1 MGSAS
6 RHFYFRVW
14 GWLILFF
21 CVAHTSK
28 AQCNVNDPYD
38 KIISGYH
45 ASVAIKST
53 GEYSIWGANMA
64 PTGLTGQ
71 VTPLEISTSNYSSLT
86 GTIYK
91 AGIGGS
97 YTGTSIDQAVVLTST
112 GLFAWGA
119 VGSLFSPSLTTSPG
133 VAQITPPAGS
143 SPIGL
148 PIGLEPSD
156 VKMLFAMYRTLILLS
171 KSGDVYVLGYISGA
185 LDGIGAVQGTAGT
198 NVWQRVKIDATTYL
212 TGVKAVRG
220 QVGNTNINALI
231 AETND
236 GKLYTWGKSTFLGDG
251 SGVAYRSYATEM
263 TLPDDVKTKGIRMIG
278 VTGGVVSGSTY
289 NTYYVLSNS
298 GNLYAM
304 GDNKNYQCGAFT
316 RDLVHLNWVQAKKSA
331 AANDFLTDVIF
342 VTVQE
347 HSNSV
352 PAAAA
357 ITKVGDFYSWGY
369 NARNMLGRPIEN
381 ASYDPGLA
389 GGFIQGS
396 DKALFAEMGGHTL
409 LYVKEGSSKFC
420 YVGHRINGSMGD
432 GTSFD
437 AKEPIFNCDQ
447 TPTIDLCGSVP
458 NVSDTTTSTINASP
472 KIIRANGKDYSTI
485 FVQLKD
491 AKGNNLTGNGG
502 LVTIS
507 STLGSVSAV
516 VNNNNGTYTAI
527 LTGGITPGTAII
539 SFTINGANAVQ
550 KDSVVIL
557 PYLWPGEIESDQALC
572 YPAKPTFL
580 TSKIDA
586 YGVPRPI
593 TYIWQQS
600 TDNISFTQIPGATA
614 KTYLPPLSKTIY
626 YYRRGAR
633 SSLDSLEFT
642 NSVAIRT
649 EEIAGGKL
657 TGTGTFCG
665 DKNSQLMKLSG
676 HIGSIAKWQS
686 ADTPDFLVGVADIAN
701 KDSSYTATNLP
712 NTKYFRAV
720 ITQPVCG
727 TAYSSGTVII
737 INPIP
742 VLTFVPNP
750 TEVVR
755 WSSIVITASGA
766 DRYAWSP
773 RYGLS
778 VVDKPVVIANP
789 LKTTTYSIK
798 GTNNTG
804 CNSTTSLTVTVL
816 SAGTLDTDGDGIY
829 DEDEENPLKYKPDC
843 DGDGIENRLDADP
856 CPFFE
861 PQGIS
866 PNGDGKNDVLVF
878 EGLLAKP
885 IPNHISIFDRIG
897 SLVYETENYQNNWGG
912 ETSKGTE
919 LFEKTGEVP
928 DGTYYYI
935 LDFYDKRPT
944 VKNFVYVLRNVK
956 K

>member
-1 MGSAS
+1 MGSFS
-6 RHFYFRVW
+6 TNFYFRVL
-14 GWLILFF
+14 GWMILFF
-21 CVAHTSK
+21 CATFPVHS
-28 AQCNVNDPYD
+28 QCNVNDPYD

-64 PTGLTGQ
+64 PSGLSGQ
-71 VTPLEISTSNYSSLT
+71 LTPLEINSSNYSGIS

-91 AGIGGS
+91 AGIGGTN
-97 YTGTSIDQAVVLTST
+97 TGASIDQAVVLTST

-119 VGSLFSPSLTTSPG
+119 VGSLFSPSLTTSSG

-148 PIGLEPSD
+148 PLGLEPSD

-171 KSGDVYVLGYISGA
+171 KSGDVYVLGYLSGS
-185 LDGIGAVQGTAGT
+185 LDGNGAMQGTTGM
-198 NVWQRVKIDATTYL
+198 NSWQRVKIDPNTYL

-220 QVGNTNINALI
+220 HVASASYNALV

-236 GKLYTWGKSTFLGDG
+236 GKMYTWGSGTFLGNG
-251 SGVAYRSYATEM
+251 TGAMYRSYATEM
-263 TLPDDVKTKGIRMIG
+263 TLPADVKAKGIKMIG
-278 VTGGVVSGSTY
+278 VTGGITGGSSY

-304 GDNKNYQCGAFT
+304 GDNKNYQCGDFS
-316 RDLVHLNWVQAKKSA
+316 RDLIHLDWVQAKKSSA
-331 AANDFLTDVIF
+331 PNDFLTNVIF

-352 PAAAA
+352 PAASA
-357 ITKVGDFYSWGY
+357 ITKAGDLYSWGY
-369 NARNMLGRPIEN
+369 NARNMLGRPVEN

-389 GGFIQGS
+389 GGYNQGI

-472 KIIRANGKDYSTI
+472 KVIKANGKDYSTL

-491 AKGNNLTGNGG
+491 YKGNNLTGNGG

-507 STLGSVSAV
+507 STLGTVSAV

-527 LTGGITPGTAII
+527 LNGGITAGTAII
-539 SFTINGANAVQ
+539 SFTINGSNAVQ
-550 KDSVVIL
+550 TDTVTIL

-572 YPAKPTFL
+572 YPAKPAPI
-580 TSKIDA
+580 TSKKDA
-586 YGVPRPI
+586 WGVPRPI
-593 TYIWQQS
+593 TYIWQVS
-600 TDNISFTQIPGATA
+600 TDNINFTQIPNATA
-614 KTYLPPLSKTIY
+614 KTYTPPLSKTTY
-626 YYRRGAR
+626 FYRRGAR
-633 SSLDSLEFT
+633 SSVDSLEFT
-642 NSVAIRT
+642 NSVVIRT

-676 HIGSIAKWQS
+676 HIGTIAKWQS
-686 ADTPDFLVGVADIAN
+686 ADTPDFLVGLADIAN

-727 TAYSSGTVII
+727 TAYSSGTVVV

-742 VLTFVPNP
+742 VITFIPNP
-750 TEVVR
+750 AEVVR

-778 VVDKPVVIANP
+778 AVDKAVVIANP

-804 CNSTTSLTVTVL
+804 CNSTTSLTITVL

-829 DEDEENPLKYKPDC
+829 DEDEENPMKYKPDC
-843 DGDGIENRLDADP
+843 DGDGIENRLDPDP

-878 EGLLAKP
+878 EGLLTKP

-897 SLVYETENYQNNWGG
+897 SLVYETDNYQNNWGG

-944 VKNFVYVLRNVK
+944 VKNYVYVLRNVK

>member
-1 MGSAS
+1 M
-6 RHFYFRVW
+6 
-14 GWLILFF
+14 ILFF
-21 CVAHTSK
+21 CVAHTST

-53 GEYSIWGANMA
+53 GEYSIWGANMT
-64 PTGLTGQ
+64 PTGLNGQ

-97 YTGTSIDQAVVLTST
+97 YTGTSLDQAVVLTST

-119 VGSLFSPSLTTSPG
+119 VGSLFSPTLTTSPG

-185 LDGIGAVQGTAGT
+185 LDGVGAVQGTAGS

-389 GGFIQGS
+389 GGFIQGT

-472 KIIRANGKDYSTI
+472 KIIRANGTDYSTI

-507 STLGSVSAV
+507 STLGTVSAV

-550 KDSVVIL
+550 KDSVTIL

-572 YPAKPTFL
+572 YPAKPTLL

-633 SSLDSLEFT
+633 SSVDSLEFT

-676 HIGSIAKWQS
+676 HIGTIAKWQS

-727 TAYSSGTVII
+727 TAYSSGTVIV

-750 TEVVR
+750 AEVVR
-755 WSSIVITASGA
+755 WSSLVITASGA

-778 VVDKPVVIANP
+778 AVDKAVVTANP
-789 LKTTTYSIK
+789 LKTTNYSIK

-816 SAGTLDTDGDGIY
+816 SAETLDTDGDGIY

-843 DGDGIENRLDADP
+843 DGDGIENRLDPDP

>member
-1 MGSAS
+1 MGSS
-6 RHFYFRVW
+6 STNFYFRVW
-14 GWLILFF
+14 GWMILFF
-21 CVAHTSK
+21 CVALDAT

-38 KIISGYH
+38 KLISGYH

-64 PTGLTGQ
+64 PTGLVGQ
-71 VTPLEISTSNYSSLT
+71 LTPLEINGTNYSGIT

-91 AGIGGS
+91 AGIGGTN
-97 YTGTSIDQAVVLTST
+97 TGASIDQAAVLTST

-119 VGSLFSPSLTTSPG
+119 VGSLFHSSLTTSPG
-133 VAQITPPAGS
+133 VAQITPPVGS

-148 PIGLEPSD
+148 PLGLEPQD
-156 VKMLFAMYRTLILLS
+156 VKMLFAVYRTLVLLS
-171 KSGDVYVLGYISGA
+171 KSGDVYVLGYLTGA
-185 LDGIGAVQGTAGT
+185 LDGNGAAQGTTGMNT
-198 NVWQRVKIDATTYL
+198 WQRVKLNATTYL
-212 TGVKAVRG
+212 SGVKNVRG
-220 QVGNTNINALI
+220 QSASANYNAFV

-236 GKLYTWGKSTFLGDG
+236 GKMYTWGASTFLGDG
-251 SGVAYRSYATEM
+251 TGAAYRSYATEM
-263 TLPDDVKTKGIRMIG
+263 TLPDDVKTKGIKMIG
-278 VTGGVVSGSTY
+278 VTGGITGGSSY

-304 GDNKNYQCGAFT
+304 GDNKNYQCGDFS
-316 RDLVHLNWVQAKKSA
+316 RDLLHFNWVQAKKSSA
-331 AANDFLTDVIF
+331 PNDFLTNVIF

-352 PAAAA
+352 PAASA
-357 ITKVGDFYSWGY
+357 ITKAGDLYSWGY

-389 GGFIQGS
+389 GGFNQGV

-472 KIIRANGKDYSTI
+472 KIIKANNKDYSTL

-491 AKGNNLTGNGG
+491 FKGNNLTGNGG

-507 STLGSVSAV
+507 STLGTVSAV

-527 LTGGITPGTAII
+527 LTGGLTAGTAIV
-539 SFTINGANAVQ
+539 SFTINGSNAVQ
-550 KDSVVIL
+550 TDTVTIL
-557 PYLWPGEIESDQALC
+557 PYLWPGEIASDQSLC
-572 YPAKPTFL
+572 YPAKPSPL

-593 TYIWQQS
+593 SYVWQQS
-600 TDNISFTQIPGATA
+600 LDNISFTQIPGATA
-614 KTYLPPLSKTIY
+614 KTYTPPLSKSTI

-633 SSLDSLEFT
+633 STLDSLEFT
-642 NSVAIRT
+642 NSVVIRT

-665 DKNSQLMKLSG
+665 DKNSQPIKLSG
-676 HIGSIAKWQS
+676 HIGTIAKWQS

-727 TAYSSGTVII
+727 TVYSSGTVVV

-742 VLTFVPNP
+742 SITFVPNP
-750 TEVVR
+750 AQVVR
-755 WSSIVITASGA
+755 WSSLTITASGA

-778 VVDKPVVIANP
+778 AVDKAVVIANP

-843 DGDGIENRLDADP
+843 DGDGIENRLDPDP

-866 PNGDGKNDVLVF
+866 PNGDGKNDALIF
-878 EGLLAKP
+878 EGLLTKP
-885 IPNHISIFDRIG
+885 IPNYLSIFDRIG
-897 SLVYETENYQNNWGG
+897 NLVYETDNYQNNWAG
-912 ETSKGTE
+912 ETSKGTS
-919 LFEKTGEVP
+919 LFEKTGSVP

-944 VKNFVYVLRNVK
+944 VKNFVYVLRNEK

>member
-1 MGSAS
+1 M
-6 RHFYFRVW
+6 
-14 GWLILFF
+14 ILFF
-21 CVAHTSK
+21 CAAFDVT

-38 KIISGYH
+38 KLISGYH

-64 PTGLTGQ
+64 PSGLTGQ
-71 VTPLEISTSNYSSLT
+71 LTPLEINSTNYAGIS

-91 AGIGGS
+91 AGIGGTN
-97 YTGTSIDQAVVLTST
+97 TGASIDQAAVLTST

-119 VGSLFSPSLTTSPG
+119 VGSLFNPSLTTSQG
-133 VAQITPPAGS
+133 VAQITPPTGS

-148 PIGLEPSD
+148 PMGLEPQD
-156 VKMLFAMYRTLILLS
+156 VKMLFAVYRTLVLLS
-171 KSGDVYVLGYISGA
+171 KSGDVYVLGYLSGA
-185 LDGIGAVQGTAGT
+185 IDGNGAAQGTTGMNT
-198 NVWQRVKIDATTYL
+198 WQRVKLNATTYL
-212 TGVKAVRG
+212 ADVKNVRG
-220 QVGNTNINALI
+220 QSASANYNAFV

-236 GKLYTWGKSTFLGDG
+236 GKMYTWGASTFLGDG
-251 SGVAYRSYATEM
+251 TGAAYRSYATEM
-263 TLPDDVKTKGIRMIG
+263 TLPADVKTKGIKMIG
-278 VTGGVVSGSTY
+278 VTGGITGGSSY

-316 RDLVHLNWVQAKKSA
+316 RDLVHLTWVQAQKSA
-331 AANDFLTDVIF
+331 AANDFLTNVIF

-352 PAAAA
+352 PAASA
-357 ITKVGDFYSWGY
+357 ITKAGDLYSWGY
-369 NARNMLGRPIEN
+369 NARNMLGRPVEN

-389 GGFIQGS
+389 GGFNQGT

-472 KIIRANGKDYSTI
+472 KIIKANNKDYSTI

-491 AKGNNLTGNGG
+491 FKGNNLTGNGG

-507 STLGSVSAV
+507 STLGTVSAV

-527 LTGGITPGTAII
+527 LTGGITAGTAII

-550 KDSVVIL
+550 TDTVTIL
-557 PYLWPGEIESDQALC
+557 PYLWPGSIESDQSLC
-572 YPAKPTFL
+572 YPAKPSPL

-593 TYIWQQS
+593 TYIWQVS

-614 KTYLPPLSKTIY
+614 KTYTPPLSKTVY

-642 NSVAIRT
+642 NSVVIRT
-649 EEIAGGKL
+649 EELAGGKL

-676 HIGSIAKWQS
+676 HIGTISKWQS

-727 TAYSSGTVII
+727 TAYSSGTVVV

-742 VLTFVPNP
+742 VITFVPNP
-750 TEVVR
+750 AQVVR
-755 WSSIVITASGA
+755 WSSLTITASGA

-778 VVDKPVVIANP
+778 AVDKAVVIANP

-843 DGDGIENRLDADP
+843 DGDGIENRLDPDP

-866 PNGDGKNDVLVF
+866 PNGDGKNDALIF
-878 EGLLAKP
+878 EGLLTKP
-885 IPNHISIFDRIG
+885 IPNHISIFDRVG
-897 SLVYETENYQNNWGG
+897 SLVYETDNYQNNWAG
-912 ETSKGTE
+912 ETSKGTS
-919 LFEKTGEVP
+919 LFEKTGFVP

>member
-1 MGSAS
+1 MGSS
-6 RHFYFRVW
+6 STIYYFRVW
-14 GWLILFF
+14 GWMILFF
-21 CVAHTSK
+21 CAAFDVT

-38 KIISGYH
+38 KLISGYH

-64 PTGLTGQ
+64 PSGLTGQ
-71 VTPLEISTSNYSSLT
+71 LTPLEINGTNYSGIS

-91 AGIGGS
+91 AGIGGTNS
-97 YTGTSIDQAVVLTST
+97 GASIDQAVVLTST

-119 VGSLFSPSLTTSPG
+119 IGSLFNPSLTNSAG
-133 VAQITPPAGS
+133 VAQITPPSGS

-148 PIGLEPSD
+148 PMGLEPQD
-156 VKMLFAMYRTLILLS
+156 VKMLFAVYRTLVLLS
-171 KSGDVYVLGYISGA
+171 KSGDVYVLGYLTGA
-185 LDGIGAVQGTAGT
+185 LDGNGAAQGTTGM
-198 NVWQRVKIDATTYL
+198 NSWQRVKLNATTYL
-212 TGVKAVRG
+212 TGVKNVRG
-220 QVGNTNINALI
+220 QSASANYNAFV
-231 AETND
+231 AETTD
-236 GKLYTWGKSTFLGDG
+236 GKMYTWGASTFLGDG
-251 SGVAYRSYATEM
+251 TGAAYRSFATEM
-263 TLPDDVKTKGIRMIG
+263 TLPADVKTKGIKMIG
-278 VTGGVVSGSTY
+278 VTGGITGGSLY

-304 GDNKNYQCGAFT
+304 GDNKNYQCGDFS
-316 RDLVHLNWVQAKKSA
+316 RDLLHLDWVQAKKSSA
-331 AANDFLTDVIF
+331 PNDFLTNVIF

-352 PAAAA
+352 PAASA
-357 ITKVGDFYSWGY
+357 ITKAGDLYSWGY

-389 GGFIQGS
+389 GGFNQGT

-458 NVSDTTTSTINASP
+458 NVSDSTTSTINASP
-472 KIIRANGKDYSTI
+472 KIIKANNKDYSTI

-491 AKGNNLTGNGG
+491 FKGNNLTGNGG

-507 STLGSVSAV
+507 STLGTVSAV

-527 LTGGITPGTAII
+527 LSGGITAGTAIV
-539 SFTINGANAVQ
+539 SFTINGSNAVQ
-550 KDSVVIL
+550 TDTVTIL
-557 PYLWPGEIESDQALC
+557 PYLWPGEIASDQSLC
-572 YPAKPTFL
+572 YPAKPSPL
-580 TSKIDA
+580 TSKTDA

-593 TYIWQQS
+593 TYVWQQS
-600 TDNISFTQIPGATA
+600 LDNISFTQIPGATA
-614 KTYLPPLSKTIY
+614 KTYTPPLSKSTI

-633 SSLDSLEFT
+633 SALDSLEFT
-642 NSVAIRT
+642 NSVVIRT

-665 DKNSQLMKLSG
+665 DKNSQPIKLSG
-676 HIGSIAKWQS
+676 HIGTISKWQS
-686 ADTPDFLVGVADIAN
+686 ADTPDFLVGVADIAHT
-701 KDSSYTATNLP
+701 DSSYTATNLP

-727 TAYSSGTVII
+727 TVYSSGTVVV

-742 VLTFVPNP
+742 SITFIPNP
-750 TEVVR
+750 AQVVR
-755 WSSIVITASGA
+755 WSSLTITASGA

-778 VVDKPVVIANP
+778 AVDKAVVIANP
-789 LKTTTYSIK
+789 IKTTTYSIK

-843 DGDGIENRLDADP
+843 DGDGIENRLDPDP

-866 PNGDGKNDVLVF
+866 PNGDGKNDFLIF
-878 EGLLAKP
+878 EGLLTKP
-885 IPNHISIFDRIG
+885 IPNHISIFDRVG
-897 SLVYETENYQNNWGG
+897 SLVYETDNYQNNWAG
-912 ETSKGTE
+912 ETSKGTS
-919 LFEKTGEVP
+919 LFEKTGSVP

>member
-6 RHFYFRVW
+6 RYFYFRVW

-21 CVAHTSK
+21 CVALDAT

-53 GEYSIWGANMA
+53 GEYSIWGANMT
-64 PTGLTGQ
+64 PTGLNGQ
-71 VTPLEISTSNYSSLT
+71 VTPLEINSGNYSGIS

-91 AGIGGS
+91 AGIGGTNS
-97 YTGTSIDQAVVLTST
+97 GASIDQAVVLTST

-119 VGSLFSPSLTTSPG
+119 VGSLFNPSLTTSAG
-133 VAQITPPAGS
+133 VAQINPPAGS

-156 VKMLFAMYRTLILLS
+156 VKMLFAVYRTLVLLS

-185 LDGIGAVQGTAGT
+185 LDGNGATQGTTGMNT
-198 NVWQRVKIDATTYL
+198 WQRVKLNPTTYL
-212 TGVKAVRG
+212 SGVKAVRG
-220 QVGNTNINALI
+220 QSASANYNAFV

-236 GKLYTWGKSTFLGDG
+236 GKLYTWGNSTFLGDG
-251 SGVAYRSYATEM
+251 TVAAYRSYATEM
-263 TLPDDVKTKGIRMIG
+263 TLPDDVKTKGIKMIG
-278 VTGGVVSGSTY
+278 VTGGITGGSSY

-331 AANDFLTDVIF
+331 AANDYLTNVIF

-352 PAAAA
+352 PAASA
-357 ITKVGDFYSWGY
+357 ITKAGDLYSWGY
-369 NARNMLGRPIEN
+369 NARNMLGRPVEN
-381 ASYDPGLA
+381 GSYDPGLA
-389 GGFIQGS
+389 GGYNQGV

-458 NVSDTTTSTINASP
+458 IVADSSTSTINASP
-472 KIIRANGKDYSTI
+472 KIIKANGKDYSTLY
-485 FVQLKD
+485 VQLKD
-491 AKGNNLTGNGG
+491 FKGNNLTANGG
-502 LVTIS
+502 IVTIS
-507 STLGSVSAV
+507 STLGTVSAV
-516 VNNNNGTYTAI
+516 VNNNNGSYTAI
-527 LTGGITPGTAII
+527 LTGGITAGTAII
-539 SFTINGANAVQ
+539 SFTINGVNAIQ
-550 KDSVVIL
+550 TDTVVVL

-572 YPAKPTFL
+572 YPAKPTLL

-600 TDNISFTQIPGATA
+600 TDNISFTQIPGVTA

-676 HIGSIAKWQS
+676 HIGTIAKWQS

-750 TEVVR
+750 AEVVR

-766 DRYAWSP
+766 DRVAWSP

-778 VVDKPVVIANP
+778 AVDKAVVKANP

-829 DEDEENPLKYKPDC
+829 DEDEENPDKYKPDC

-878 EGLLAKP
+878 AGLLTKP

-897 SLVYETENYQNNWGG
+897 SLVYETDNYQNNWGG
-912 ETSKGTE
+912 ETSKGTS

>member
-1 MGSAS
+1 MGSS
-6 RHFYFRVW
+6 STHFYFRVW
-14 GWLILFF
+14 GWMILFF
-21 CVAHTSK
+21 CGMFTAA

-38 KIISGYH
+38 KLISGYH
-45 ASVAIKST
+45 ASVAIKSS

-64 PTGLTGQ
+64 PSGLTGQ
-71 VTPLEISTSNYSSLT
+71 LTPLEINSTNYGGIS

-97 YTGTSIDQAVVLTST
+97 YTGNSIDQAVVLTST

-119 VGSLFSPSLTTSPG
+119 VGSLFSPTLTTSPG
-133 VAQITPPAGS
+133 VAQITPPVGS

-185 LDGIGAVQGTAGT
+185 LDGNGAIQGTAGS
-198 NVWQRVKIDATTYL
+198 NVWQRVKIDANTYL
-212 TGVKAVRG
+212 TGVKSVRG
-220 QVGNTNINALI
+220 HVGNTNLNALV

-236 GKLYTWGKSTFLGDG
+236 GKLYTWGRTTFLGDG

-263 TLPDDVKTKGIRMIG
+263 TLPDDVKNKGIRMIG
-278 VTGGVVSGSTY
+278 VTGGVMGGSSY

-316 RDLVHLNWVQAKKSA
+316 RDLVHLTWVQAQKSA
-331 AANDFLTDVIF
+331 APNDFLTNVIF

-352 PAAAA
+352 PAASA
-357 ITKVGDFYSWGY
+357 ITKVGDLYSWGY

-389 GGFIQGS
+389 GGFNQGV

-458 NVSDTTTSTINASP
+458 NVADTTNSTINASP
-472 KIIRANGKDYSTI
+472 KIIKANNKDYSTI

-491 AKGNNLTGNGG
+491 FKGNNLTGNGG

-507 STLGSVSAV
+507 STLGTVSAV

-527 LTGGITPGTAII
+527 LTGGLTAGTAII
-539 SFTINGANAVQ
+539 SFTINGSNAVQ
-550 KDSVVIL
+550 KDTVTIL
-557 PYLWPGEIESDQALC
+557 PYLWPGEIASDQALC
-572 YPAKPTFL
+572 YPAKPVPL

-593 TYIWQQS
+593 SYIWQVS
-600 TDNISFTQIPGATA
+600 TDNINFTQIPGATA
-614 KTYLPPLSKTIY
+614 KTYTPPLSKIVY

-633 SSLDSLEFT
+633 STVDSLEFT
-642 NSVAIRT
+642 NAVVIRT

-676 HIGSIAKWQS
+676 HIGTIAKWQS

-701 KDSSYTATNLP
+701 TDSSYTATNLP

-727 TAYSSGTVII
+727 TAYSSGTVVV

-742 VLTFVPNP
+742 VITFVPNP
-750 TEVVR
+750 AEVVR
-755 WSSIVITASGA
+755 WSSITITASGA

-778 VVDKPVVIANP
+778 AVDKAVVIANP
-789 LKTTTYSIK
+789 IKTTTYSIK

-843 DGDGIENRLDADP
+843 DGDGIENRLDPDP

-866 PNGDGKNDVLVF
+866 PNGDGKNDALIF
-878 EGLLAKP
+878 EGLLTKP

-897 SLVYETENYQNNWGG
+897 NLVYETDNYQNNWAG
-912 ETSKGTE
+912 ETSKGTS
-919 LFEKTGEVP
+919 LFEKTGQVP

-944 VKNFVYVLRNVK
+944 VKNFVYVLRNEK
-956 K
+956 R

>member
-1 MGSAS
+1 MGSS
-6 RHFYFRVW
+6 STIYYFRVW
-14 GWLILFF
+14 GWMILFF
-21 CVAHTSK
+21 CAAFDVT

-38 KIISGYH
+38 KLISGYH

-64 PTGLTGQ
+64 PSGLTGQ
-71 VTPLEISTSNYSSLT
+71 LTPLEINSTNYAGIS

-91 AGIGGS
+91 AGIGGTN
-97 YTGTSIDQAVVLTST
+97 TGASIDQAAVLTST

-119 VGSLFSPSLTTSPG
+119 VGSLFNPSLTTSQG
-133 VAQITPPAGS
+133 VAQITPPTGS

-148 PIGLEPSD
+148 PMGLEPQD
-156 VKMLFAMYRTLILLS
+156 VKMLFAVYRTLVLLS
-171 KSGDVYVLGYISGA
+171 KSGDVYVLGYLSGA
-185 LDGIGAVQGTAGT
+185 IDGNGAAQGTTGM
-198 NVWQRVKIDATTYL
+198 NSWQRVKLNATTYL
-212 TGVKAVRG
+212 TDVKNVRG
-220 QVGNTNINALI
+220 QSASANYNAFV

-236 GKLYTWGKSTFLGDG
+236 GKMYTWGASTFLGDG
-251 SGVAYRSYATEM
+251 TGAAYRSYATEM
-263 TLPDDVKTKGIRMIG
+263 TLPADVKTKGIKMIG
-278 VTGGVVSGSTY
+278 VTGGITGGSSY

-316 RDLVHLNWVQAKKSA
+316 RDLVHLTWVQAQKSA
-331 AANDFLTDVIF
+331 SANDFLTNVIF

-352 PAAAA
+352 PAASA
-357 ITKVGDFYSWGY
+357 ITKAGDLYSWGY
-369 NARNMLGRPIEN
+369 NARNMLGRPVEN

-389 GGFIQGS
+389 GGFNQGT

-472 KIIRANGKDYSTI
+472 KIIKANNKDYSTI

-491 AKGNNLTGNGG
+491 FKGNNLTGNGG

-507 STLGSVSAV
+507 STLGTVSAV

-527 LTGGITPGTAII
+527 LTGGITAGTAII
-539 SFTINGANAVQ
+539 SFTINGSNAVQ
-550 KDSVVIL
+550 KDTVTIL
-557 PYLWPGEIESDQALC
+557 PYLWPGEIASDQSLC
-572 YPAKPTFL
+572 YPAKPSPL

-593 TYIWQQS
+593 TYIWQVS

-614 KTYLPPLSKTIY
+614 KTYTPPLSKTVY

-642 NSVAIRT
+642 NSVVIRT

-676 HIGSIAKWQS
+676 HIGTISKWQS

-727 TAYSSGTVII
+727 TAYSSGTVVV

-742 VLTFVPNP
+742 VITFVPNP
-750 TEVVR
+750 AQVVR
-755 WSSIVITASGA
+755 WSSLTITASGA

-778 VVDKPVVIANP
+778 AVDKAVVIANP

-843 DGDGIENRLDADP
+843 DGDGIENRLDPDP

-866 PNGDGKNDVLVF
+866 PNGDGKNDALIF
-878 EGLLAKP
+878 EGLLTKP

-897 SLVYETENYQNNWGG
+897 NLVYETDNYQNNWAG
-912 ETSKGTE
+912 ETSKGTS
-919 LFEKTGEVP
+919 LFEKTGFVP

>member
-1 MGSAS
+1 MGSS
-6 RHFYFRVW
+6 STNYYFRVW
-14 GWLILFF
+14 GWMILFF
-21 CVAHTSK
+21 CSVFSGT

-64 PTGLTGQ
+64 PSGLVGQ
-71 VTPLEISTSNYSSLT
+71 LNPLEINGTNYSGIS

-91 AGIGGS
+91 AGIGGTN
-97 YTGTSIDQAVVLTST
+97 TGASIDQAVVLTST

-119 VGSLFSPSLTTSPG
+119 VGSLFNPSLTTSAG
-133 VAQITPPAGS
+133 VAQITPPSGS

-148 PIGLEPSD
+148 PIELEPQD
-156 VKMLFAMYRTLILLS
+156 VKMLFAVYRTLVLLS
-171 KSGDVYVLGYISGA
+171 KAGDVYVLGYLSGA
-185 LDGIGAVQGTAGT
+185 LDGNGAVQGTTGM
-198 NVWQRVKIDATTYL
+198 NSWQRVKLNATTYL
-212 TGVKAVRG
+212 TGVKNVRG
-220 QVGNTNINALI
+220 QSARANYNAFV

-236 GKLYTWGKSTFLGDG
+236 GKMYTWGASTFLGDG
-251 SGVAYRSYATEM
+251 TGSAYRSYATEM
-263 TLPDDVKTKGIRMIG
+263 TLPDEVKTKGIKMIG
-278 VTGGVVSGSTY
+278 VTGGITGGSSY

-316 RDLVHLNWVQAKKSA
+316 RDLVHLNWVQAQKSSA
-331 AANDFLTDVIF
+331 PNDFLTNVIF

-352 PAAAA
+352 PAASA
-357 ITKVGDFYSWGY
+357 ITKAGDLYSWGF

-381 ASYDPGLA
+381 GSYDPGLA
-389 GGFIQGS
+389 GGFNQGT

-447 TPTIDLCGSVP
+447 TPTIDLCGAVP
-458 NVSDTTTSTINASP
+458 NVSDSTTSTINASP
-472 KIIRANGKDYSTI
+472 KIIKANNKDYSTI

-491 AKGNNLTGNGG
+491 FKGNNLKGNGG

-507 STLGSVSAV
+507 STLGTVSAV
-516 VNNNNGTYTAI
+516 VNNNDGTYTAI
-527 LTGGITPGTAII
+527 LTGGITAGTAII
-539 SFTINGANAVQ
+539 SFTINGSNAVQ
-550 KDSVVIL
+550 KDSVTIL
-557 PYLWPGEIESDQALC
+557 PYLWPGEIASDQSLC
-572 YPAKPTFL
+572 YPAKPSPL
-580 TSKIDA
+580 TSKTDA

-593 TYIWQQS
+593 SYVWQAS

-614 KTYLPPLSKTIY
+614 KTYTPPLSKTVY

-642 NSVAIRT
+642 NAVVIRT

-665 DKNSQLMKLSG
+665 DKNSQPMKLSG
-676 HIGSIAKWQS
+676 HIGTIAKWQS

-701 KDSSYTATNLP
+701 TDSSYTATNLP

-727 TAYSSGTVII
+727 TAYSSGTVVV

-742 VLTFVPNP
+742 VITFVPNP
-750 TEVVR
+750 AEVVR
-755 WSSIVITASGA
+755 WSSLTITASGA
-766 DRYAWSP
+766 DRFAWSP

-778 VVDKPVVIANP
+778 AVDKAVVIANP
-789 LKTTTYSIK
+789 IKTTTYSIK

-843 DGDGIENRLDADP
+843 DGDGIENRLDPDP

-866 PNGDGKNDVLVF
+866 PNEDGKNDVLVF
-878 EGLLAKP
+878 EGLLTKP
-885 IPNHISIFDRIG
+885 IPNHISIFDRVG
-897 SLVYETENYQNNWGG
+897 SLVYETDNYQNNWAG
-912 ETSKGTE
+912 ETSKGTS
-919 LFEKTGEVP
+919 LFEKTGSVP

-944 VKNFVYVLRNVK
+944 VKNFVYVLRNIK

>member
-1 MGSAS
+1 
-6 RHFYFRVW
+6 
-14 GWLILFF
+14 
-21 CVAHTSK
+21 
-28 AQCNVNDPYD
+28 
-38 KIISGYH
+38 
-45 ASVAIKST
+45 
-53 GEYSIWGANMA
+53 MA

-71 VTPLEISTSNYSSLT
+71 VTPLEINTTNYSSLS

-119 VGSLFSPSLTTSPG
+119 VGSLFNPSLTTSPG
-133 VAQITPPAGS
+133 VAQITPPVGS

-156 VKMLFAMYRTLILLS
+156 VKMLFAMYRTLVLLS

-198 NVWQRVKIDATTYL
+198 NVWQRVKINATTYL

-236 GKLYTWGKSTFLGDG
+236 GKVYTWGRSTFLGDG
-251 SGVAYRSYATEM
+251 SGVTYRSYATEM

-278 VTGGVVSGSTY
+278 LTGGVVGGSSF

-491 AKGNNLTGNGG
+491 ARGNNLTGNGG

-527 LTGGITPGTAII
+527 LTGGITAGTAII

-550 KDSVVIL
+550 KDSVIIL

-572 YPAKPTFL
+572 YPAKPSLL

-600 TDNISFTQIPGATA
+600 TDNISFTQIPGVTA

-727 TAYSSGTVII
+727 TAYSLGTVII

-750 TEVVR
+750 AEVVR

-766 DRYAWSP
+766 DRVAWSP

-778 VVDKPVVIANP
+778 VVDKPVVTANP

>member
-1 MGSAS
+1 MGSS
-6 RHFYFRVW
+6 STIYYFRVW
-14 GWLILFF
+14 GWMILFF
-21 CVAHTSK
+21 CAAFDVT

-38 KIISGYH
+38 KLISGYH

-64 PTGLTGQ
+64 PSGLTGQ
-71 VTPLEISTSNYSSLT
+71 LTPLEINSTNYAGIS

-91 AGIGGS
+91 AGIGGTN
-97 YTGTSIDQAVVLTST
+97 TGASIDQAAVLTST

-119 VGSLFSPSLTTSPG
+119 VGSLFNPSLTTSQG
-133 VAQITPPAGS
+133 VAQITPPTGS

-148 PIGLEPSD
+148 PMGLEPQD
-156 VKMLFAMYRTLILLS
+156 VKMLFAVYRTLVLLS
-171 KSGDVYVLGYISGA
+171 KSGDVYVLGYLSGA
-185 LDGIGAVQGTAGT
+185 IDGNGAAQGTTGMNT
-198 NVWQRVKIDATTYL
+198 WQRVKLNATTYL
-212 TGVKAVRG
+212 ADVKNVRG
-220 QVGNTNINALI
+220 QSASANYNAFV

-236 GKLYTWGKSTFLGDG
+236 GKMYTWGASTFLGDG
-251 SGVAYRSYATEM
+251 TGAAYRSYATEM
-263 TLPDDVKTKGIRMIG
+263 TLPADVKTKGIKMIG
-278 VTGGVVSGSTY
+278 VTGGITGGSSY

-316 RDLVHLNWVQAKKSA
+316 RDLVHLTWVQAQKSA
-331 AANDFLTDVIF
+331 AANDFLTNVIF

-352 PAAAA
+352 PAASA
-357 ITKVGDFYSWGY
+357 ITKAGDLYSWGY
-369 NARNMLGRPIEN
+369 NARNMLGRPVEN

-389 GGFIQGS
+389 GGFNQGT

-472 KIIRANGKDYSTI
+472 KIIKANNKDYSTI

-491 AKGNNLTGNGG
+491 FKGNNLTGNGG

-507 STLGSVSAV
+507 STLGTVSAV

-527 LTGGITPGTAII
+527 LTGGITAGTAII

-550 KDSVVIL
+550 TDTVTIL
-557 PYLWPGEIESDQALC
+557 PYLWPGSIESDQSLC
-572 YPAKPTFL
+572 YPAKPSPL

-593 TYIWQQS
+593 TYIWQVS

-614 KTYLPPLSKTIY
+614 KTYTPPLSKTVY

-642 NSVAIRT
+642 NSVVIRT
-649 EEIAGGKL
+649 EELAGGKL

-676 HIGSIAKWQS
+676 HIGTISKWQS

-727 TAYSSGTVII
+727 TAYSSGTVVV

-742 VLTFVPNP
+742 VITFVPNP
-750 TEVVR
+750 AQVVR
-755 WSSIVITASGA
+755 WSSLTITASGA

-778 VVDKPVVIANP
+778 AVDKAVVIANP

-843 DGDGIENRLDADP
+843 DGDGIENRLDPDP

-866 PNGDGKNDVLVF
+866 PNGDGKNDALIF
-878 EGLLAKP
+878 EGLLTKP
-885 IPNHISIFDRIG
+885 IPNHISIFDRVG
-897 SLVYETENYQNNWGG
+897 SLVYETDNYQNNWAG
-912 ETSKGTE
+912 ETSKGTS
-919 LFEKTGEVP
+919 LFEKTGFVP

>member
-1 MGSAS
+1 MGSS
-6 RHFYFRVW
+6 STNYYFRVW
-14 GWLILFF
+14 GWMILFF
-21 CVAHTSK
+21 CSVFSGT

-64 PTGLTGQ
+64 PTGLIGQ
-71 VTPLEISTSNYSSLT
+71 LTPLEINGTNYSGIS

-91 AGIGGS
+91 AGIGGTN
-97 YTGTSIDQAVVLTST
+97 TGASIDQAAVLTST

-119 VGSLFSPSLTTSPG
+119 VGSLFSPSLTTSAG
-133 VAQITPPAGS
+133 VAQITPPTGS

-148 PIGLEPSD
+148 PIGLEPQD
-156 VKMLFAMYRTLILLS
+156 VKMLFAVYRTLVLLS
-171 KSGDVYVLGYISGA
+171 KAGDVYVLGYLSGA
-185 LDGIGAVQGTAGT
+185 LDGNGAVQGTTGM
-198 NVWQRVKIDATTYL
+198 NSWQRVKIDATTYL
-212 TGVKAVRG
+212 TGVKNVRG
-220 QVGNTNINALI
+220 QSARANYNAFV

-236 GKLYTWGKSTFLGDG
+236 GKMYTWGASTFLGDG
-251 SGVAYRSYATEM
+251 TGSAYRSYATEM
-263 TLPDDVKTKGIRMIG
+263 TLPDEVKTKGIKMIG
-278 VTGGVVSGSTY
+278 VTGGITGGSSY

-316 RDLVHLNWVQAKKSA
+316 RDLVHLNWVQAQKSSA
-331 AANDFLTDVIF
+331 PNDFLTNVIF

-352 PAAAA
+352 PAASA
-357 ITKVGDFYSWGY
+357 ITKAGDLYSWGF

-381 ASYDPGLA
+381 GSYDPGLA
-389 GGFIQGS
+389 GGFNQGT

-447 TPTIDLCGSVP
+447 TPTIDLCGAVP
-458 NVSDTTTSTINASP
+458 NVSDSTTSTINASP
-472 KIIRANGKDYSTI
+472 KIIKANNKDYSTI

-491 AKGNNLTGNGG
+491 FKGNNLKGNGG

-507 STLGSVSAV
+507 STLGTVSAV
-516 VNNNNGTYTAI
+516 VNNNDGTYTAI
-527 LTGGITPGTAII
+527 LTGGITAGTAII
-539 SFTINGANAVQ
+539 SFTINGSNAVQ
-550 KDSVVIL
+550 KDSVTIL
-557 PYLWPGEIESDQALC
+557 PYLWPGEIASDQSLC
-572 YPAKPTFL
+572 YPAKPSPL
-580 TSKIDA
+580 TSKTDA

-593 TYIWQQS
+593 TYVWQAS
-600 TDNISFTQIPGATA
+600 ADNISFTQIPGATA
-614 KTYLPPLSKTIY
+614 KTYTPPLSKTVY

-642 NSVAIRT
+642 NAVVIRT

-665 DKNSQLMKLSG
+665 DKNSQPMKLSG
-676 HIGSIAKWQS
+676 HIGTIAKWQS

-701 KDSSYTATNLP
+701 TDSSYAATNLP

-727 TAYSSGTVII
+727 TAYSSGTVVV

-742 VLTFVPNP
+742 SITFIPNP
-750 TEVVR
+750 AEVVR
-755 WSSIVITASGA
+755 WSSLTITALGA
-766 DRYAWSP
+766 DRFAWSP

-778 VVDKPVVIANP
+778 AVDKAVVIANP
-789 LKTTTYSIK
+789 IKTTTYSIK

-843 DGDGIENRLDADP
+843 DGDGIENRLDPDP

-878 EGLLAKP
+878 EGLLTKP
-885 IPNHISIFDRIG
+885 IPNHISIFDRVG
-897 SLVYETENYQNNWGG
+897 SLVYETDNYQNNWAG
-912 ETSKGTE
+912 ETSKGTS
-919 LFEKTGEVP
+919 LFEKTGSVP

-944 VKNFVYVLRNVK
+944 VKNYVYVLRNIK

>member
-1 MGSAS
+1 MGSS
-6 RHFYFRVW
+6 STNFYFRVW
-14 GWLILFF
+14 GWMILFF
-21 CVAHTSK
+21 CVAHTSM

-53 GEYSIWGANMA
+53 GEYSIWGANMT
-64 PTGLTGQ
+64 PTGLNGQ
-71 VTPLEISTSNYSSLT
+71 VTPLEINTSNYSSLS

-119 VGSLFSPSLTTSPG
+119 VGSLFSPTLTTSPG

-185 LDGIGAVQGTAGT
+185 LDGIGALQGTAGS

-236 GKLYTWGKSTFLGDG
+236 GKVYTWGRTTFLGDG

-263 TLPDDVKTKGIRMIG
+263 TLPNDVKTKGIRMIG
-278 VTGGVVSGSTY
+278 LTGGVVGGSSY

-381 ASYDPGLA
+381 GSYDPGLA
-389 GGFIQGS
+389 GGFIQGT

-507 STLGSVSAV
+507 STLGTVSAV

-527 LTGGITPGTAII
+527 LTGGITAGTAII

-550 KDSVVIL
+550 KDSVTIL

-572 YPAKPTFL
+572 YPAKPTLL

-633 SSLDSLEFT
+633 SALDSLEFT

-649 EEIAGGKL
+649 EEISGGKL

-676 HIGSIAKWQS
+676 HIGTIAKWQS

-727 TAYSSGTVII
+727 TAYSSGTVIV

-750 TEVVR
+750 AQVVR
-755 WSSIVITASGA
+755 WSSLVITATGA

-778 VVDKPVVIANP
+778 AVDKAVVTANP
-789 LKTTTYSIK
+789 LKTTAYSIK

-829 DEDEENPLKYKPDC
+829 DEDEENPDKYKPDC
-843 DGDGIENRLDADP
+843 DGDGIENRLDPDP

-878 EGLLAKP
+878 EGLLTKP
-885 IPNHISIFDRIG
+885 IPNHVSIFDRIG

-919 LFEKTGEVP
+919 LFEKTGQVP

-944 VKNFVYVLRNVK
+944 VKNFVYVLRNIK

>member
-1 MGSAS
+1 MGSS
-6 RHFYFRVW
+6 STIYYFRVW
-14 GWLILFF
+14 GWMILFF
-21 CVAHTSK
+21 CAAHTSK

-71 VTPLEISTSNYSSLT
+71 VTPLEINTVSYPTLS

-119 VGSLFSPSLTTSPG
+119 VGSLFSPTLTTSPG
-133 VAQITPPAGS
+133 VAQITPPVGS

-185 LDGIGAVQGTAGT
+185 LDGNGAVQGTAGS

-220 QVGNTNINALI
+220 HVGNTNMNALI

-236 GKLYTWGKSTFLGDG
+236 GKLYTWGRTTFLGDG
-251 SGVAYRSYATEM
+251 SGATYRSYATEM
-263 TLPDDVKTKGIRMIG
+263 TLPDEVKTKGIRMIG
-278 VTGGVVSGSTY
+278 VTGGVMGGSSY
-289 NTYYVLSNS
+289 NTYYVLSNA

-389 GGFIQGS
+389 GGFTQGT

-447 TPTIDLCGSVP
+447 TPTIDLCGAVP
-458 NVSDTTTSTINASP
+458 NVSDSTTSTITANP
-472 KIIRANGKDYSTI
+472 KIIKANNKDYSVI

-491 AKGNNLTGNGG
+491 FKGNNLKGNGG

-507 STLGSVSAV
+507 STLGTVSAV
-516 VNNNNGTYTAI
+516 VNNNDGTYTAI
-527 LTGGITPGTAII
+527 LTGGITAGTAIV
-539 SFTINGANAVQ
+539 SFTINGSNAVQ
-550 KDSVVIL
+550 KDTVTIL
-557 PYLWPGEIESDQALC
+557 PYLWPGEIASDQSLC
-572 YPAKPTFL
+572 YPAKPSSL

-600 TDNISFTQIPGATA
+600 LDNISFTQIPGATA
-614 KTYLPPLSKTIY
+614 KTYTPPLSKTVY

-633 SSLDSLEFT
+633 SAVDSLEFT
-642 NSVAIRT
+642 NSVVIRT

-676 HIGSIAKWQS
+676 QIGTIAKWQS

-701 KDSSYTATNLP
+701 TDSSYTATNLP

-727 TAYSSGTVII
+727 TAYSSGTVVV

-742 VLTFVPNP
+742 ALTFVPNP
-750 TEVVR
+750 AEVVR
-755 WSSIVITASGA
+755 WSNLTITASGA

-778 VVDKPVVIANP
+778 AVDKAVVIANP
-789 LKTTTYSIK
+789 IKTTTYSIK

-843 DGDGIENRLDADP
+843 DGDGIENRLDPDP

-866 PNGDGKNDVLVF
+866 PNGDGKNDFLIF
-878 EGLLAKP
+878 EGLLTKP
-885 IPNHISIFDRIG
+885 IPNHISIFDRVG
-897 SLVYETENYQNNWGG
+897 SLVYETDNYQNNWAG
-912 ETSKGTE
+912 ETSKGTS
-919 LFEKTGEVP
+919 LFEKTGSVP

-944 VKNFVYVLRNVK
+944 VKNYVYVLRNIK

>member
-1 MGSAS
+1 MGSS
-6 RHFYFRVW
+6 STNFYFRVW
-14 GWLILFF
+14 GWMILFF
-21 CVAHTSK
+21 CVTHTSV

-64 PTGLTGQ
+64 ATGLTGQ
-71 VTPLEISTSNYSSLT
+71 LTPLEINSTNYYSIS

-91 AGIGGS
+91 AGIGGTNS
-97 YTGTSIDQAVVLTST
+97 GASIDQAVVLTST

-119 VGSLFSPSLTTSPG
+119 VGSLFHSSLTTSPG
-133 VAQITPPAGS
+133 VSQITPPVGS

-156 VKMLFAMYRTLILLS
+156 VKMLFAVYRTLVLLS
-171 KSGDVYVLGYISGA
+171 KSGDVYVLGYMSGA
-185 LDGIGAVQGTAGT
+185 LDGNGAAQGTTGMNT
-198 NVWQRVKIDATTYL
+198 WQRVKLNPTTYL
-212 TGVKAVRG
+212 SGVKAVRG
-220 QVGNTNINALI
+220 QSSSANYNAFV

-236 GKLYTWGKSTFLGDG
+236 GKLYTWGNSTFLGDG
-251 SGVAYRSYATEM
+251 SGAAYRSYATEM
-263 TLPDDVKTKGIRMIG
+263 TLPADVKAKGIKMIG
-278 VTGGVVSGSTY
+278 VTGGITGGSSY

-304 GDNKNYQCGAFT
+304 GDNKNYQCGDFS
-316 RDLVHLNWVQAKKSA
+316 RDLLHLDWVQAKKSSA
-331 AANDFLTDVIF
+331 TNDFLTNVIF

-352 PAAAA
+352 PAASA
-357 ITKVGDFYSWGY
+357 ITKSGDLYSWGY
-369 NARNMLGRPIEN
+369 NARNMLGRPVEN
-381 ASYDPGLA
+381 GSYDPGLA
-389 GGFIQGS
+389 GGYNQGV

-472 KIIRANGKDYSTI
+472 KIIKANGKDYSTI

-491 AKGNNLTGNGG
+491 SQGNNLTGNGG

-507 STLGSVSAV
+507 STLGTVSAV

-527 LTGGITPGTAII
+527 LTGGITAGTAII

-550 KDSVVIL
+550 TDTVVVL
-557 PYLWPGEIESDQALC
+557 PYLWPGEIASDQALC
-572 YPAKPTFL
+572 YPAKPTLL

-600 TDNISFTQIPGATA
+600 TDNISFTPIPGATA
-614 KTYLPPLSKTIY
+614 KTYLPPLSKTSY

-633 SSLDSLEFT
+633 STLDSLEFT

-676 HIGSIAKWQS
+676 HIGTIAKWQS

-727 TAYSSGTVII
+727 TAYSSGTVIV

-750 TEVVR
+750 AEVVR
-755 WSSIVITASGA
+755 WSSLVITASGA

-778 VVDKPVVIANP
+778 AVDKAVVTANP

-843 DGDGIENRLDADP
+843 DGDGIENRLDPDP

-878 EGLLAKP
+878 EGLLTKP

-919 LFEKTGEVP
+919 LFEKTGQVP

>member
-1 MGSAS
+1 MGSS
-6 RHFYFRVW
+6 SKHFYFRVW
-14 GWLILFF
+14 GWMILFF
-21 CVAHTSK
+21 CGMFTAA

-38 KIISGYH
+38 KLISGYH
-45 ASVAIKST
+45 ATVAIKSS

-71 VTPLEISTSNYSSLT
+71 LIPLEINSTNYSGIS

-91 AGIGGS
+91 AGIGGTS
-97 YTGTSIDQAVVLTST
+97 SGSSIDQAVVLTST

-119 VGSLFSPSLTTSPG
+119 VGSLFSPTLTASAG

-148 PIGLEPSD
+148 PMGLEPQD
-156 VKMLFAMYRTLILLS
+156 VKMLFAVYRTLVLLS
-171 KSGDVYVLGYISGA
+171 KSGDVYVLGYLSGA
-185 LDGIGAVQGTAGT
+185 LDGQGVTPGTTGT
-198 NVWQRVKIDATTYL
+198 NTWQRVKINATTYL
-212 TGVKAVRG
+212 SGVKNVRG
-220 QVGNTNINALI
+220 QVAGTNYNALI

-236 GKLYTWGKSTFLGDG
+236 GKLYTWGNSTLLGDG
-251 SGVAYRSYATEM
+251 TGASFRSYATEM
-263 TLPDDVKTKGIRMIG
+263 TLPADVKSKGIKMFG
-278 VTGGVVSGSTY
+278 VTGGIIGGSSM

-316 RDLVHLNWVQAKKSA
+316 RDLVHLTWVQAQKSA
-331 AANDFLTDVIF
+331 APNDFLTNVIF

-352 PAAAA
+352 PAASA
-357 ITKVGDFYSWGY
+357 ITKAGDLYSWGY

-389 GGFIQGS
+389 GGFNQGT

-458 NVSDTTTSTINASP
+458 NVADTTNSTINASP
-472 KIIRANGKDYSTI
+472 KIIKANNKDYSTI

-491 AKGNNLTGNGG
+491 FKGNNLTGNGG

-507 STLGSVSAV
+507 STLGTVSAV
-516 VNNNNGTYTAI
+516 VNNNNGTYTAV
-527 LTGGITPGTAII
+527 LTGGLTAGTAII
-539 SFTINGANAVQ
+539 SFTINGSNAVQ
-550 KDSVVIL
+550 KDTVTIL
-557 PYLWPGEIESDQALC
+557 PYLWPGEIASDQALC
-572 YPAKPTFL
+572 YPAKPVPL
-580 TSKIDA
+580 TSKQDA

-593 TYIWQQS
+593 TYIWQVS
-600 TDNISFTQIPGATA
+600 TDNINFTQIPGATA
-614 KTYLPPLSKTIY
+614 KTFTPPLSKIVY

-633 SSLDSLEFT
+633 STVDSLEFT
-642 NSVAIRT
+642 NAVVIRA

-665 DKNSQLMKLSG
+665 NKNSQLMKLSG
-676 HIGSIAKWQS
+676 HIGTIAKWQS

-701 KDSSYTATNLP
+701 TDSSYTATNLP

-727 TAYSSGTVII
+727 TAYSSGTVVV

-742 VLTFVPNP
+742 VITFVPNP
-750 TEVVR
+750 AEVVR
-755 WSSIVITASGA
+755 WSSLTITASGA

-778 VVDKPVVIANP
+778 AVDKAVVIANP
-789 LKTTTYSIK
+789 IKTTTYSIK

-843 DGDGIENRLDADP
+843 DGDGIENRLDPDP

-866 PNGDGKNDVLVF
+866 PNGDGKNDALIF
-878 EGLLAKP
+878 EGLLTKP

-897 SLVYETENYQNNWGG
+897 NLVYETDNYQNNWAG
-912 ETSKGTE
+912 ETSKGTS
-919 LFEKTGEVP
+919 LFEKTGFVP

-944 VKNFVYVLRNVK
+944 VKNFVYVLRNEK

>member
-1 MGSAS
+1 
-6 RHFYFRVW
+6 
-14 GWLILFF
+14 
-21 CVAHTSK
+21 
-28 AQCNVNDPYD
+28 
-38 KIISGYH
+38 
-45 ASVAIKST
+45 
-53 GEYSIWGANMA
+53 MA

-198 NVWQRVKIDATTYL
+198 NVWQRVKINATTYL

-220 QVGNTNINALI
+220 HVGNTNINALI

-236 GKLYTWGKSTFLGDG
+236 GKVYTWGRTTFLGDG
-251 SGVAYRSYATEM
+251 SDVAYRSYATEM

-278 VTGGVVSGSTY
+278 LTGGVMGGSSY

-389 GGFIQGS
+389 GGFNQGT

-458 NVSDTTTSTINASP
+458 NVSDTTTSTINANP
-472 KIIRANGKDYSTI
+472 KIIKANGKDYATI

-491 AKGNNLTGNGG
+491 AKGNNLIGNGG

-527 LTGGITPGTAII
+527 LTGGITAGTAII

-550 KDSVVIL
+550 KDSVIIL
-557 PYLWPGEIESDQALC
+557 PYLWPGEIVSDQSLC
-572 YPAKPTFL
+572 YPVKPSLL

-593 TYIWQQS
+593 AYIWQQS
-600 TDNISFTQIPGATA
+600 TDNISFSQIPGATA

-665 DKNSQLMKLSG
+665 DKNSQLLKLSG
-676 HIGSIAKWQS
+676 HIGTIAKWQS

-701 KDSSYTATNLP
+701 KDSSYTATDLP

-750 TEVVR
+750 AEVVR

-766 DRYAWSP
+766 DRVAWSP

-919 LFEKTGEVP
+919 LFDKTGEVP

>member
-1 MGSAS
+1 MGSS
-6 RHFYFRVW
+6 STNFYFRVW
-14 GWLILFF
+14 GWMILFF
-21 CVAHTSK
+21 CVAHTSM

-53 GEYSIWGANMA
+53 GEYSIWGANMT
-64 PTGLTGQ
+64 PTGLNGQ
-71 VTPLEISTSNYSSLT
+71 VTPLEINTSNYSSLS

-119 VGSLFSPSLTTSPG
+119 VGSLFSPTLTTSPG

-185 LDGIGAVQGTAGT
+185 LDGIGALQGTAGS

-236 GKLYTWGKSTFLGDG
+236 GKVYTWGRTTFLGDG

-278 VTGGVVSGSTY
+278 LTGGVVGGSSY

-381 ASYDPGLA
+381 GSYDPGLA
-389 GGFIQGS
+389 GGFIQGT

-507 STLGSVSAV
+507 STLGTVSAV

-527 LTGGITPGTAII
+527 LTGGITAGTAII

-550 KDSVVIL
+550 KDSVTIL

-572 YPAKPTFL
+572 YPAKPTLL

-633 SSLDSLEFT
+633 SALDSLEFT

-649 EEIAGGKL
+649 EEISGGKL

-676 HIGSIAKWQS
+676 HIGTIAKWQS

-727 TAYSSGTVII
+727 TAYSSGTVIV

-750 TEVVR
+750 AQVVR
-755 WSSIVITASGA
+755 WSSLVITATGA

-778 VVDKPVVIANP
+778 AVDKAVVTANP
-789 LKTTTYSIK
+789 LKTTAYSIK

-829 DEDEENPLKYKPDC
+829 DEDEENPDKYKPDC
-843 DGDGIENRLDADP
+843 DGDGIENRLDPDP

-878 EGLLAKP
+878 EGLLTKP
-885 IPNHISIFDRIG
+885 IPNHVSIFDRIG

-919 LFEKTGEVP
+919 LFEKTGQVP

-944 VKNFVYVLRNVK
+944 VKNFVYVLRNIK

>member
-1 MGSAS
+1 MGSS
-6 RHFYFRVW
+6 STNFYFRVW
-14 GWLILFF
+14 GWMILFF
-21 CVAHTSK
+21 CVAHTSL

-53 GEYSIWGANMA
+53 GEYSIWGANMT
-64 PTGLTGQ
+64 PTGLNGQ
-71 VTPLEISTSNYSSLT
+71 VTPLEINTSNYSSLS

-119 VGSLFSPSLTTSPG
+119 VGSLFSPTLTTSPG

-148 PIGLEPSD
+148 PLGLEPSD

-185 LDGIGAVQGTAGT
+185 LDGIGALQGTAGS

-231 AETND
+231 AETNG
-236 GKLYTWGKSTFLGDG
+236 GKVYTWGRTTFLGDG

-278 VTGGVVSGSTY
+278 LTGGVVGGSSY

-381 ASYDPGLA
+381 GSYDPGLA
-389 GGFIQGS
+389 GGFIQGT

-507 STLGSVSAV
+507 STLGTVSAV

-527 LTGGITPGTAII
+527 LTGGITAGTAII

-550 KDSVVIL
+550 KDSVTIL

-572 YPAKPTFL
+572 YPAKPTLL

-676 HIGSIAKWQS
+676 HIGTIAKWQS

-727 TAYSSGTVII
+727 TAYSSGTVIV

-750 TEVVR
+750 AQVVR
-755 WSSIVITASGA
+755 WSSLVITASGA

-778 VVDKPVVIANP
+778 VVDKAVVTANP

-829 DEDEENPLKYKPDC
+829 DEDEENPDKYKPDC
-843 DGDGIENRLDADP
+843 DGDGIENRLDPNP

-878 EGLLAKP
+878 EGLLTKP
-885 IPNHISIFDRIG
+885 IPNHVSIFDRIG

-919 LFEKTGEVP
+919 LFEKTGQVP

-944 VKNFVYVLRNVK
+944 VKNFVYVLRNIK

>member
-1 MGSAS
+1 MGSS
-6 RHFYFRVW
+6 STNYYFRVW
-14 GWLILFF
+14 GWMILFF
-21 CVAHTSK
+21 CSVFSGT

-64 PTGLTGQ
+64 PSGLVGQ
-71 VTPLEISTSNYSSLT
+71 LNPLEINGTNYSGIS

-91 AGIGGS
+91 AGIGGTN
-97 YTGTSIDQAVVLTST
+97 TGASIDQAAVLTST

-119 VGSLFSPSLTTSPG
+119 VGSLFSPSLTTSAG
-133 VAQITPPAGS
+133 VAQITPPTGS

-148 PIGLEPSD
+148 PIGLEPQD
-156 VKMLFAMYRTLILLS
+156 VKMLFAVYRTLVLLS
-171 KSGDVYVLGYISGA
+171 KAGDVYVLGYLSGA
-185 LDGIGAVQGTAGT
+185 LDGNGAVQGTTGM
-198 NVWQRVKIDATTYL
+198 NSWQRVKIDATTYL
-212 TGVKAVRG
+212 TGVKNVRG
-220 QVGNTNINALI
+220 QSARANYNAFV

-236 GKLYTWGKSTFLGDG
+236 GKMYTWGASTFLGDG
-251 SGVAYRSYATEM
+251 TGPAYRSYATEM
-263 TLPDDVKTKGIRMIG
+263 TLPDDVKTKGIKMIG
-278 VTGGVVSGSTY
+278 VTGGITGGSSY

-316 RDLVHLNWVQAKKSA
+316 RDLVHLNWVQAQKSSA
-331 AANDFLTDVIF
+331 PNDFLTNVIF

-352 PAAAA
+352 PAASA
-357 ITKVGDFYSWGY
+357 ITKAGDLYSWGF

-381 ASYDPGLA
+381 GSYDPGLA
-389 GGFIQGS
+389 GGFNQGT

-447 TPTIDLCGSVP
+447 TPTIDLCGAVP
-458 NVSDTTTSTINASP
+458 NVSDSTTSTINASP
-472 KIIRANGKDYSTI
+472 KIIKANNKDYSTI

-491 AKGNNLTGNGG
+491 FKGNNLKGNGG

-507 STLGSVSAV
+507 STLGTVSAV
-516 VNNNNGTYTAI
+516 VNNNDGTYTAI
-527 LTGGITPGTAII
+527 LTGGITAGTAII
-539 SFTINGANAVQ
+539 SFTINGSNAVQ
-550 KDSVVIL
+550 KDSVTIL
-557 PYLWPGEIESDQALC
+557 PYLWPGEIVSDQSLC
-572 YPAKPTFL
+572 YPAKPSPL
-580 TSKIDA
+580 TSKTDA

-593 TYIWQQS
+593 TYVWQAS

-614 KTYLPPLSKTIY
+614 KTYTPPLSKTVY

-642 NSVAIRT
+642 NAVVIRT

-665 DKNSQLMKLSG
+665 DKNSQPMKLSG
-676 HIGSIAKWQS
+676 HIGTIAKWQS

-701 KDSSYTATNLP
+701 TDSSYTATNLP

-727 TAYSSGTVII
+727 TAYSSGTVVV

-742 VLTFVPNP
+742 SITFVPNP
-750 TEVVR
+750 AEVVR
-755 WSSIVITASGA
+755 WSSLTITASGA
-766 DRYAWSP
+766 DRFAWSP

-778 VVDKPVVIANP
+778 AVDKAVVIANP
-789 LKTTTYSIK
+789 IKTTTYSIK

-843 DGDGIENRLDADP
+843 DGDGIENRLDPDP

-878 EGLLAKP
+878 EGLLTKP
-885 IPNHISIFDRIG
+885 IPNHISIFDRVG
-897 SLVYETENYQNNWGG
+897 SLVYETDNYQNNWAG
-912 ETSKGTE
+912 ETSEGTS
-919 LFEKTGEVP
+919 LFEKTGSVP

-944 VKNFVYVLRNVK
+944 VKNFVYVLRNIK

>member
-1 MGSAS
+1 MGSS
-6 RHFYFRVW
+6 STNFYFRVW
-14 GWLILFF
+14 GWMILFF

-53 GEYSIWGANMA
+53 GEYSIWGANMT
-64 PTGLTGQ
+64 PTGLNGQ

-119 VGSLFSPSLTTSPG
+119 VGSLFSPTLTTSPG

-185 LDGIGAVQGTAGT
+185 LDGVGAVQGTAGS

-389 GGFIQGS
+389 GGFIQGT

-507 STLGSVSAV
+507 STLGTVSAV

-527 LTGGITPGTAII
+527 LTGGITAGTAII

-550 KDSVVIL
+550 KDSVTIL

-572 YPAKPTFL
+572 YPAKPTLL

-676 HIGSIAKWQS
+676 HIGTIAKWQS

-727 TAYSSGTVII
+727 TAYSSGTVIV

-750 TEVVR
+750 AEVVR
-755 WSSIVITASGA
+755 WSSLVITASGA

-778 VVDKPVVIANP
+778 AVDKAVVTANP

-843 DGDGIENRLDADP
+843 DGDGIENRLDPDP

>member
-6 RHFYFRVW
+6 RYFYFRVW

-119 VGSLFSPSLTTSPG
+119 VGSLFNPSLTTSPG
-133 VAQITPPAGS
+133 VAQITPPVGS

-156 VKMLFAMYRTLILLS
+156 VKMLFAMYRTLVLLS

-198 NVWQRVKIDATTYL
+198 NVWQRVKINATTYL

-236 GKLYTWGKSTFLGDG
+236 GKVYTWGRTTLLGDG
-251 SGVAYRSYATEM
+251 SDVAYRSYATEM

-278 VTGGVVSGSTY
+278 LTGGVMGGSSF

-389 GGFIQGS
+389 GGFSQGT

-458 NVSDTTTSTINASP
+458 NVSDTTTSTINANP
-472 KIIRANGKDYSTI
+472 KIIKANGTDYATI

-491 AKGNNLTGNGG
+491 ARGNNLTGNGG

-527 LTGGITPGTAII
+527 LTGGITAGTAII

-550 KDSVVIL
+550 KDSVIIL
-557 PYLWPGEIESDQALC
+557 PYLWPGEIVSDQSLC
-572 YPAKPTFL
+572 YPVKPSLL

-665 DKNSQLMKLSG
+665 DKNSQLLKLSG
-676 HIGSIAKWQS
+676 HIGTIAKWQS

-701 KDSSYTATNLP
+701 KDSSYTATDLP

-750 TEVVR
+750 AEVVR

-766 DRYAWSP
+766 DRVAWSP

>member
-6 RHFYFRVW
+6 RYCYFRVW

-21 CVAHTSK
+21 CVAFNGT

-38 KIISGYH
+38 KLISGYH

-71 VTPLEISTSNYSSLT
+71 LTPLEVNSTNYSGLS

-91 AGIGGS
+91 AGIGGTN
-97 YTGTSIDQAVVLTST
+97 TGASIDQAVVLTST
-112 GLFAWGA
+112 GLYAWGA

-171 KSGDVYVLGYISGA
+171 KAGDVYVLGYLSGA
-185 LDGIGAVQGTAGT
+185 LDGNGAMQGTTGM
-198 NVWQRVKIDATTYL
+198 NSWQRVKIDPTTYL

-220 QVGNTNINALI
+220 HVGNTNYNALV

-236 GKLYTWGKSTFLGDG
+236 GKLYTWGSGTFLGNG
-251 SGVAYRSYATEM
+251 TGASYRSYATEM
-263 TLPDDVKTKGIRMIG
+263 TLPADVKTKGIKMIG
-278 VTGGVVSGSTY
+278 VTGGITGGSSY

-298 GNLYAM
+298 GNLYAL
-304 GDNKNYQCGAFT
+304 GDNKNYQCGDFS
-316 RDLVHLNWVQAKKSA
+316 RDLLHLDWVQAKKSSA
-331 AANDFLTDVIF
+331 PNDYLTNIIF

-352 PAAAA
+352 PAASA
-357 ITKVGDFYSWGY
+357 ITKSGDLYSWGY
-369 NARNMLGRPIEN
+369 NARNMLGRPVEN

-389 GGFIQGS
+389 GGFTQGT

-472 KIIRANGKDYSTI
+472 KVIKANGKDYSTI

-491 AKGNNLTGNGG
+491 FKGNNLTGNGG

-507 STLGSVSAV
+507 STLGTVSAV

-527 LTGGITPGTAII
+527 LTGGITAGTAII

-550 KDSVVIL
+550 TDTVTIL
-557 PYLWPGEIESDQALC
+557 PYLWPGSIESDQALC
-572 YPAKPTFL
+572 YPTKPTL
-580 TSKIDA
+580 ISSKVDA

-593 TYIWQQS
+593 SYIWQVS
-600 TDNISFTQIPGATA
+600 TDNISFTQIPGATS
-614 KTYLPPLSKTIY
+614 KTYLPPLSKTVY

-642 NSVAIRT
+642 NSVVIRT

-676 HIGSIAKWQS
+676 HIGTIAKWQS

-701 KDSSYTATNLP
+701 TDSSYTATNLP

-727 TAYSSGTVII
+727 TAYSSGTVVVIH
-737 INPIP
+737 PIP
-742 VLTFVPNP
+742 VLSFVPNP
-750 TEVVR
+750 AEVVR
-755 WSSIVITASGA
+755 WSTLVITASGA

-778 VVDKPVVIANP
+778 AVDKAVVNANP

-843 DGDGIENRLDADP
+843 DGDGIENRLDPDP

-866 PNGDGKNDVLVF
+866 PNGDGKNDVLIF
-878 EGLLAKP
+878 EGLLTKP

-944 VKNFVYVLRNVK
+944 VKNFIYVLRNIK

>member
-1 MGSAS
+1 MGSS
-6 RHFYFRVW
+6 STNYYFRVW
-14 GWLILFF
+14 GWMILFF
-21 CVAHTSK
+21 CSVFSGT

-64 PTGLTGQ
+64 PTGLVGQ
-71 VTPLEISTSNYSSLT
+71 LNPLEINGTNYSGIS

-91 AGIGGS
+91 AGIGGTN
-97 YTGTSIDQAVVLTST
+97 TGASIDQAVVLTST

-119 VGSLFSPSLTTSPG
+119 VGSLFNPSLTTSAG
-133 VAQITPPAGS
+133 VAQITPPTGS

-148 PIGLEPSD
+148 PIGLEPQD
-156 VKMLFAMYRTLILLS
+156 VKMLFAVYRTLVLLS
-171 KSGDVYVLGYISGA
+171 KAGDVYVLGYLSGA
-185 LDGIGAVQGTAGT
+185 LDGNGAVQGTTGM
-198 NVWQRVKIDATTYL
+198 NSWQRVKIDATTYL
-212 TGVKAVRG
+212 TGVKNVRG
-220 QVGNTNINALI
+220 QSARANYNAFV

-236 GKLYTWGKSTFLGDG
+236 GKMYTWGASTFLGDG
-251 SGVAYRSYATEM
+251 TGSAYRSYATEM
-263 TLPDDVKTKGIRMIG
+263 TLPDDVKTKGIKMIG
-278 VTGGVVSGSTY
+278 VTGGITGGSSY

-316 RDLVHLNWVQAKKSA
+316 RDLVHLNWVQAQKSSA
-331 AANDFLTDVIF
+331 PNDFLTNVIF

-352 PAAAA
+352 PAASA
-357 ITKVGDFYSWGY
+357 ITKAGDLYSWGF

-381 ASYDPGLA
+381 GSYDPGLA
-389 GGFIQGS
+389 GGFNQGT

-447 TPTIDLCGSVP
+447 TPTIDLCGAVP
-458 NVSDTTTSTINASP
+458 NVSDSTTSTINASP
-472 KIIRANGKDYSTI
+472 KIIKANNKDYSTI

-491 AKGNNLTGNGG
+491 FKGNNLKGNGG

-507 STLGSVSAV
+507 STLGTVSAV
-516 VNNNNGTYTAI
+516 VNNNDGTYTAI
-527 LTGGITPGTAII
+527 LTGGITAGTAII
-539 SFTINGANAVQ
+539 SFTINGSNAVQ
-550 KDSVVIL
+550 KDSVTIL
-557 PYLWPGEIESDQALC
+557 PYLWPGEIASDQSLC
-572 YPAKPTFL
+572 YPAKPSPL
-580 TSKIDA
+580 TSKTDA

-593 TYIWQQS
+593 TYVWQAS
-600 TDNISFTQIPGATA
+600 ADNISFTQIPGATA
-614 KTYLPPLSKTIY
+614 KTYTPPLSKTVY

-642 NSVAIRT
+642 NAVVIRT

-665 DKNSQLMKLSG
+665 DKNSQPMKLSG
-676 HIGSIAKWQS
+676 HIGTIAKWQS

-701 KDSSYTATNLP
+701 TDSSYTATNLP

-727 TAYSSGTVII
+727 TAYSSGTVVV

-742 VLTFVPNP
+742 VITFVPNP
-750 TEVVR
+750 AEVVR
-755 WSSIVITASGA
+755 WSSLTITASGA

-778 VVDKPVVIANP
+778 AVDKAVVIANP
-789 LKTTTYSIK
+789 IKTTTYSIK

-843 DGDGIENRLDADP
+843 DGDGIENRLDPDP

-878 EGLLAKP
+878 EGLLTKP
-885 IPNHISIFDRIG
+885 IPNHISIFDRVG
-897 SLVYETENYQNNWGG
+897 SLVYETDNYQNNWAG
-912 ETSKGTE
+912 ETSKGTS
-919 LFEKTGEVP
+919 LFEKTGSVP

-944 VKNFVYVLRNVK
+944 VKNFVYVLRNIK

>member
-1 MGSAS
+1 M
-6 RHFYFRVW
+6 
-14 GWLILFF
+14 
-21 CVAHTSK
+21 
-28 AQCNVNDPYD
+28 
-38 KIISGYH
+38 
-45 ASVAIKST
+45 AIKST
-53 GEYSIWGANMA
+53 GEYSIWGANMT
-64 PTGLTGQ
+64 PTGLNGQ

-119 VGSLFSPSLTTSPG
+119 VGSLFSPTLTTSPG

-185 LDGIGAVQGTAGT
+185 LDGVGAVQGTAGS

-389 GGFIQGS
+389 GGFIQGT

-472 KIIRANGKDYSTI
+472 KIIRANGTDYSTI

-502 LVTIS
+502 SVTIS
-507 STLGSVSAV
+507 STLGTVSAV

-527 LTGGITPGTAII
+527 LTGGITAGTAII

-550 KDSVVIL
+550 KDSVTIL

-572 YPAKPTFL
+572 YPAKPTLL

-676 HIGSIAKWQS
+676 HIGTIAKWQS

-727 TAYSSGTVII
+727 TAYSSGTVIV

-750 TEVVR
+750 AQVVR

-778 VVDKPVVIANP
+778 AVDKAVVTANP

-843 DGDGIENRLDADP
+843 DGDGIENRLDPDP

-919 LFEKTGEVP
+919 LFEKTGQVP

>member
-1 MGSAS
+1 
-6 RHFYFRVW
+6 
-14 GWLILFF
+14 
-21 CVAHTSK
+21 
-28 AQCNVNDPYD
+28 
-38 KIISGYH
+38 
-45 ASVAIKST
+45 
-53 GEYSIWGANMA
+53 
-64 PTGLTGQ
+64 
-71 VTPLEISTSNYSSLT
+71 
-86 GTIYK
+86 
-91 AGIGGS
+91 
-97 YTGTSIDQAVVLTST
+97 
-112 GLFAWGA
+112 
-119 VGSLFSPSLTTSPG
+119 
-133 VAQITPPAGS
+133 
-143 SPIGL
+143 
-148 PIGLEPSD
+148 
-156 VKMLFAMYRTLILLS
+156 MLFAMYRTLILLS
-171 KSGDVYVLGYISGA
+171 KAGDVYVLGYISGA
-185 LDGIGAVQGTAGT
+185 LDGNGAVQGTAGS
-198 NVWQRVKIDATTYL
+198 NVWQRVKTDATTYL

-220 QVGNTNINALI
+220 HVGNTNINALV

-236 GKLYTWGKSTFLGDG
+236 GKLYTWGRSTFLGDG

-263 TLPDDVKTKGIRMIG
+263 TLPADVKLKGIRMIG
-278 VTGGVVSGSTY
+278 VTGGVMGGSSY

-304 GDNKNYQCGAFT
+304 GDNKNYQCGDFS
-316 RDLVHLNWVQAKKSA
+316 RDLLHLNWVQAKKSDA
-331 AANDFLTDVIF
+331 PNDFLTNVIF

-357 ITKVGDFYSWGY
+357 ITKAGDFYSWGY

-389 GGFIQGS
+389 GGFNQGT

-472 KIIRANGKDYSTI
+472 KVIKANGKEYSTI

-491 AKGNNLTGNGG
+491 FKGNNLTGNGG

-507 STLGSVSAV
+507 STLGTVSAV

-527 LTGGITPGTAII
+527 LTGGITAGTAIV

-550 KDSVVIL
+550 TDTVTIL
-557 PYLWPGEIESDQALC
+557 PYLWPGSIESDQSLC
-572 YPAKPTFL
+572 YPAKPTLL

-593 TYIWQQS
+593 TYIWQVS
-600 TDNISFTQIPGATA
+600 TDNISFTQIPGATV
-614 KTYLPPLSKTIY
+614 KTYLPPLAKTVY

-633 SSLDSLEFT
+633 SLLDSLEFT
-642 NSVAIRT
+642 NSVVIRT

-676 HIGSIAKWQS
+676 HIGKITKWQS
-686 ADTPDFLVGVADIAN
+686 SDTPDFLVGVADIAN
-701 KDSSYTATNLP
+701 TDSSYTAVNLP

-720 ITQPVCG
+720 ITQLVCG
-727 TAYSSGTVII
+727 TAYSSGTVVVIH
-737 INPIP
+737 PIP

-750 TEVVR
+750 ASVVR
-755 WSSIVITASGA
+755 WSSVVITAAGA
-766 DRYAWSP
+766 DRYVWSP

-778 VVDKPVVIANP
+778 VVDKPVVTANP

-829 DEDEENPLKYKPDC
+829 DEDEENPDKYKPDC
-843 DGDGIENRLDADP
+843 DGDGIENRLDPDP

-878 EGLLAKP
+878 EGLLTKP

-897 SLVYETENYQNNWGG
+897 SLVYETDNYENNWGG
-912 ETSKGTE
+912 ETSKGTS

-944 VKNFVYVLRNVK
+944 VKNFIYVLRNVK

>member
-1 MGSAS
+1 MGSS
-6 RHFYFRVW
+6 STNDYFRVW
-14 GWLILFF
+14 GWMILFF
-21 CVAHTSK
+21 CAAFDGY

-38 KIISGYH
+38 KLISGYH

-64 PTGLTGQ
+64 ATGLTGQ
-71 VTPLEISTSNYSSLT
+71 LTPLEINSSNYSGIS

-91 AGIGGS
+91 AGIGGTNS
-97 YTGTSIDQAVVLTST
+97 GASIDQAVVLTST

-119 VGSLFSPSLTTSPG
+119 IGSLFNPSLTNSAG
-133 VAQITPPAGS
+133 VAQIIPPTGS

-148 PIGLEPSD
+148 PMGLEPQD
-156 VKMLFAMYRTLILLS
+156 VKMLFAVYRTLVLLS
-171 KSGDVYVLGYISGA
+171 KSGDVYVLGYLTGA
-185 LDGIGAVQGTAGT
+185 LDGNGAAQGTTGM
-198 NVWQRVKIDATTYL
+198 NSWQRVKLDATTYL
-212 TGVKAVRG
+212 TGVKNVRG
-220 QVGNTNINALI
+220 QSASANYNAFV
-231 AETND
+231 AETTD
-236 GKLYTWGKSTFLGDG
+236 GKMYTWGASTFLGDG
-251 SGVAYRSYATEM
+251 TGAAYRSFATEM
-263 TLPDDVKTKGIRMIG
+263 TLPAEVKTKGIKMIG
-278 VTGGVVSGSTY
+278 VTGGITGGSSY

-304 GDNKNYQCGAFT
+304 GDNKNYQCGDFS
-316 RDLVHLNWVQAKKSA
+316 RDLLHLDWVQAKKSSA
-331 AANDFLTDVIF
+331 PNDFLTNVIF

-352 PAAAA
+352 PAASA
-357 ITKVGDFYSWGY
+357 ITKAGDLYSWGY

-389 GGFIQGS
+389 GGFNQGT

-458 NVSDTTTSTINASP
+458 NVSDSTTSTINASP
-472 KIIRANGKDYSTI
+472 KIIKANNKDYSTI

-491 AKGNNLTGNGG
+491 FKGNNLTGNGG

-507 STLGSVSAV
+507 STLGTVSAV

-527 LTGGITPGTAII
+527 LTGGITAGTVII
-539 SFTINGANAVQ
+539 SFTINGSNAVQ
-550 KDSVVIL
+550 KDTVTIL
-557 PYLWPGEIESDQALC
+557 PYLWPGEIASDQSLC
-572 YPAKPTFL
+572 YPAKPSPL

-593 TYIWQQS
+593 TYSWQQS
-600 TDNISFTQIPGATA
+600 LDNINFTQIPGATA
-614 KTYLPPLSKTIY
+614 KTYTPPLSKTVI

-633 SSLDSLEFT
+633 SSLDSVEFS
-642 NSVAIRT
+642 NSVVIRT

-665 DKNSQLMKLSG
+665 DKNSQPIKLSG
-676 HIGSIAKWQS
+676 HIGTISKWQS

-701 KDSSYTATNLP
+701 TDSSYTATNLP

-720 ITQPVCG
+720 ITQPICG
-727 TAYSSGTVII
+727 TAYSSGTVVVIH
-737 INPIP
+737 PIP
-742 VLTFVPNP
+742 VITFVPNP
-750 TEVVR
+750 AEVVR
-755 WSSIVITASGA
+755 WSSLTITASGA

-778 VVDKPVVIANP
+778 AVDKAVVIANP
-789 LKTTTYSIK
+789 IKTTTYSIK

-843 DGDGIENRLDADP
+843 DGDGIENRLDPDP

-866 PNGDGKNDVLVF
+866 PNGDGKNDALIF
-878 EGLLAKP
+878 EGLLTKP
-885 IPNHISIFDRIG
+885 IPNHISIFDRVG
-897 SLVYETENYQNNWGG
+897 SLVYETDNYQNNWTG
-912 ETSKGTE
+912 ETSKGTS
-919 LFEKTGEVP
+919 LFEKTGSVP
-928 DGTYYYI
+928 DGTYFYI

>member
-1 MGSAS
+1 MGSS
-6 RHFYFRVW
+6 STNFYFRVW
-14 GWLILFF
+14 GWMILFF
-21 CVAHTSK
+21 CVAHTST

-53 GEYSIWGANMA
+53 GEYSIWGANMT
-64 PTGLTGQ
+64 PTGLNGQ

-119 VGSLFSPSLTTSPG
+119 VGSLFSPTLTTSPG

-185 LDGIGAVQGTAGT
+185 LDGVGAVQGTAGS

-389 GGFIQGS
+389 GGFIQGT

-472 KIIRANGKDYSTI
+472 KIIRANGTDYSTI

-507 STLGSVSAV
+507 STLGTVSAV

-550 KDSVVIL
+550 KDSVTIL

-572 YPAKPTFL
+572 YPAKPTLL

-676 HIGSIAKWQS
+676 HIGTIAKWQS

-727 TAYSSGTVII
+727 TAYSSGTVIV

-750 TEVVR
+750 AEVVR
-755 WSSIVITASGA
+755 WSSLVITASGA

-778 VVDKPVVIANP
+778 AVDKAVVTANP

-843 DGDGIENRLDADP
+843 DGDGIENRLDPDP

>member
-1 MGSAS
+1 MGSS
-6 RHFYFRVW
+6 STNYYFRVW
-14 GWLILFF
+14 GWMILFF
-21 CVAHTSK
+21 CSVFSGT

-64 PTGLTGQ
+64 PSGLVGQ
-71 VTPLEISTSNYSSLT
+71 LNPLEINGTNYSGIS

-91 AGIGGS
+91 AGIGGTN
-97 YTGTSIDQAVVLTST
+97 TGASIDQAVVLTST

-119 VGSLFSPSLTTSPG
+119 VGSLFNPSLTTSAG
-133 VAQITPPAGS
+133 VAQITPPSGS

-148 PIGLEPSD
+148 PIELEPQD
-156 VKMLFAMYRTLILLS
+156 VKMLFAVYRTLVLLS
-171 KSGDVYVLGYISGA
+171 KAGDVYVLGYLSGA
-185 LDGIGAVQGTAGT
+185 LDGNGAVQGTTGM
-198 NVWQRVKIDATTYL
+198 NSWQRVKLNATTYL
-212 TGVKAVRG
+212 TGVKNVRG
-220 QVGNTNINALI
+220 QSARANYNAFV

-236 GKLYTWGKSTFLGDG
+236 GKMYTWGASTFLGDG
-251 SGVAYRSYATEM
+251 TGSAYRSYATEM
-263 TLPDDVKTKGIRMIG
+263 TLPDEVKTKGIKMIG
-278 VTGGVVSGSTY
+278 VTGGITGGSSY

-316 RDLVHLNWVQAKKSA
+316 RDLVHLNWVQAQKSSA
-331 AANDFLTDVIF
+331 PNDFLTNVIF

-352 PAAAA
+352 PAASA
-357 ITKVGDFYSWGY
+357 ITKAGDLYSWGF

-381 ASYDPGLA
+381 GSYDPGLA
-389 GGFIQGS
+389 GGFNQGT

-447 TPTIDLCGSVP
+447 TPTIDLCGAVP
-458 NVSDTTTSTINASP
+458 NVSDSTTSTINASP
-472 KIIRANGKDYSTI
+472 KIIKANNKDYSTI

-491 AKGNNLTGNGG
+491 FKGNNLKGNGG

-507 STLGSVSAV
+507 STLGTVSAV
-516 VNNNNGTYTAI
+516 VNNNDGTYTAI
-527 LTGGITPGTAII
+527 LTGGITAGTAII
-539 SFTINGANAVQ
+539 SFTINGSNAVQ
-550 KDSVVIL
+550 KDSVTIL
-557 PYLWPGEIESDQALC
+557 PYLWPGEIASDQSLC
-572 YPAKPTFL
+572 YPAKPSPL
-580 TSKIDA
+580 TSKTDA

-593 TYIWQQS
+593 SYVWQAS

-614 KTYLPPLSKTIY
+614 KTYTPPLSKTVY

-642 NSVAIRT
+642 NAVVIRT

-665 DKNSQLMKLSG
+665 DKNSQPMKLSG
-676 HIGSIAKWQS
+676 HIGTIAKWQS

-701 KDSSYTATNLP
+701 TDSSYTATNLP

-727 TAYSSGTVII
+727 TAYSSGTVVV

-742 VLTFVPNP
+742 VITFVPNP
-750 TEVVR
+750 AEVVR
-755 WSSIVITASGA
+755 WSSLTITASGA
-766 DRYAWSP
+766 DRFAWSP

-778 VVDKPVVIANP
+778 AVDKAVVIANP
-789 LKTTTYSIK
+789 IKTTTYSIK

-843 DGDGIENRLDADP
+843 DGDGIENRLDPDP

-866 PNGDGKNDVLVF
+866 PNEDGKNDVLVF
-878 EGLLAKP
+878 EGLLTKP
-885 IPNHISIFDRIG
+885 IPNHISIFDRVG
-897 SLVYETENYQNNWGG
+897 SLVYETDNYQNNWAG
-912 ETSKGTE
+912 ETSKGTS
-919 LFEKTGEVP
+919 LFEKTGSVP

>member
-1 MGSAS
+1 MGSS
-6 RHFYFRVW
+6 STNFYFRVW
-14 GWLILFF
+14 GWMILFF
-21 CVAHTSK
+21 CVAHTST

-53 GEYSIWGANMA
+53 GEYSIWGANMT
-64 PTGLTGQ
+64 PTGLNGQ

-119 VGSLFSPSLTTSPG
+119 VGSLFSPTLTTSPG

-185 LDGIGAVQGTAGT
+185 LDGVGAVQGTAGS

-389 GGFIQGS
+389 GGFIQGT

-472 KIIRANGKDYSTI
+472 KIIRANGTDYSTI

-502 LVTIS
+502 SVTIS
-507 STLGSVSAV
+507 STLGTVSAV

-527 LTGGITPGTAII
+527 LTGGITAGTAII

-550 KDSVVIL
+550 KDSVTIL

-572 YPAKPTFL
+572 YPAKPTLL

-676 HIGSIAKWQS
+676 HIGTIAKWQS

-727 TAYSSGTVII
+727 TAYSSGTVIV

-750 TEVVR
+750 AEVVR
-755 WSSIVITASGA
+755 WSSLVITASGA

-778 VVDKPVVIANP
+778 AVDKAVVTANP
-789 LKTTTYSIK
+789 LKTTNYSIK

-816 SAGTLDTDGDGIY
+816 SAETLDTDGDGIY

-843 DGDGIENRLDADP
+843 DGDGIENRLDPDP

-878 EGLLAKP
+878 EGLLVKP

>member
-53 GEYSIWGANMA
+53 GEYSIWGANMT
-64 PTGLTGQ
+64 PSGLSGQ

-119 VGSLFSPSLTTSPG
+119 VGSLFNPSLTTSPG
-133 VAQITPPAGS
+133 VAQITPPVGS
-143 SPIGL
+143 SSIGL

-156 VKMLFAMYRTLILLS
+156 VKMLFAMYRTLVLLS

-198 NVWQRVKIDATTYL
+198 NVWQRVKINATTYL

-236 GKLYTWGKSTFLGDG
+236 GKVYTWGKTTFLGDG
-251 SGVAYRSYATEM
+251 SGVTYRSYATEM

-278 VTGGVVSGSTY
+278 LTGGVVGGSSY

-381 ASYDPGLA
+381 GSYDPGLA

-458 NVSDTTTSTINASP
+458 NVSDTATSTINASP
-472 KIIRANGKDYSTI
+472 KIIRANGTDYSTI

-491 AKGNNLTGNGG
+491 ARGNNLTGNGG

-572 YPAKPTFL
+572 YPAKPSLL

-676 HIGSIAKWQS
+676 HIGTIAKWQS

-750 TEVVR
+750 AEVVR

-766 DRYAWSP
+766 DRVAWSP

>member
-572 YPAKPTFL
+572 YPAKPTLL

>member
-1 MGSAS
+1 MGSS
-6 RHFYFRVW
+6 STNYYFRVW
-14 GWLILFF
+14 GWMILFF
-21 CVAHTSK
+21 CSVFSGT

-38 KIISGYH
+38 KLISGYH

-64 PTGLTGQ
+64 PTGLVGQ
-71 VTPLEISTSNYSSLT
+71 LNPLEINGTNYSGIS

-91 AGIGGS
+91 AGIGGTN
-97 YTGTSIDQAVVLTST
+97 TGASIDQAVVLTST

-119 VGSLFSPSLTTSPG
+119 VGSLFNPSLTTSAG
-133 VAQITPPAGS
+133 VAQITPPSGS

-148 PIGLEPSD
+148 PIGLEPQD
-156 VKMLFAMYRTLILLS
+156 VKMLFAVYRTLVLLS
-171 KSGDVYVLGYISGA
+171 KAGDVYVLGYLSGA
-185 LDGIGAVQGTAGT
+185 LDGNGAVQGTTGM
-198 NVWQRVKIDATTYL
+198 NSWQRVKIDATTYL
-212 TGVKAVRG
+212 TGVKNVRG
-220 QVGNTNINALI
+220 QSARANYNAFV

-236 GKLYTWGKSTFLGDG
+236 GKMYTWGASTFLGDG
-251 SGVAYRSYATEM
+251 TGSAYRSYATEM
-263 TLPDDVKTKGIRMIG
+263 TLPDEVKTKGIKMIG
-278 VTGGVVSGSTY
+278 VTGGITGGSSY

-316 RDLVHLNWVQAKKSA
+316 RDLVHLNWVQAQKSSA
-331 AANDFLTDVIF
+331 PNDFLTNVIF

-352 PAAAA
+352 PAASA
-357 ITKVGDFYSWGY
+357 ITKAGDLYSWGF

-381 ASYDPGLA
+381 GSYDPGLA
-389 GGFIQGS
+389 GGFNQGT

-447 TPTIDLCGSVP
+447 TPTIDLCGAVP
-458 NVSDTTTSTINASP
+458 NVSDSTTSTINASP
-472 KIIRANGKDYSTI
+472 KIIKANNKDYSTI

-491 AKGNNLTGNGG
+491 FKGNNLKGNGG

-507 STLGSVSAV
+507 STLGTVSAV
-516 VNNNNGTYTAI
+516 VNNNDGTYTAI
-527 LTGGITPGTAII
+527 LTGGITTGTAII
-539 SFTINGANAVQ
+539 SFTINGSNAVQ
-550 KDSVVIL
+550 KDLVTIL
-557 PYLWPGEIESDQALC
+557 PYLWPGEIASDQSLC
-572 YPAKPTFL
+572 YPAKPSPL
-580 TSKIDA
+580 TSKTDA

-593 TYIWQQS
+593 TYVWQAS

-614 KTYLPPLSKTIY
+614 KTYTPPLSKTVY

-642 NSVAIRT
+642 NAVVIRT

-665 DKNSQLMKLSG
+665 DKNSQPIKLSG
-676 HIGSIAKWQS
+676 QIGTITKWQS
-686 ADTPDFLVGVADIAN
+686 ADTPDFLVGVADIATT
-701 KDSSYTATNLP
+701 DSSYTATNLP

-727 TAYSSGTVII
+727 TAYSSGTVVV

-742 VLTFVPNP
+742 SITFVPNP
-750 TEVVR
+750 AEVVR
-755 WSSIVITASGA
+755 WSSLTITASGA

-778 VVDKPVVIANP
+778 AVDKAVVIANP
-789 LKTTTYSIK
+789 IKTTTYSIK

-843 DGDGIENRLDADP
+843 DGDGIENRLDPDP

-878 EGLLAKP
+878 EGLLTKP
-885 IPNHISIFDRIG
+885 IPNHISIFDRVG
-897 SLVYETENYQNNWGG
+897 SLVYETDNYQNNWAG
-912 ETSKGTE
+912 ETSKGTS
-919 LFEKTGEVP
+919 LFEKTGSVP

-944 VKNFVYVLRNVK
+944 VKNFVYVLRNIK

>member
-1 MGSAS
+1 MGSS
-6 RHFYFRVW
+6 SKHFYFRVW
-14 GWLILFF
+14 GWMILFF
-21 CVAHTSK
+21 CAAFDGS

-64 PTGLTGQ
+64 PSGLTGQ
-71 VTPLEISTSNYSSLT
+71 LTPLEINSTNYAGIS

-91 AGIGGS
+91 AGIGGTN
-97 YTGTSIDQAVVLTST
+97 TGASIDQAAVLTST

-119 VGSLFSPSLTTSPG
+119 VGSLFSPTLTTSAG
-133 VAQITPPAGS
+133 VAQITPPTGS

-148 PIGLEPSD
+148 PMGLEPQD
-156 VKMLFAMYRTLILLS
+156 VKMLFAVYRTLVLLS
-171 KSGDVYVLGYISGA
+171 KAGDVYVLGYLSGA
-185 LDGIGAVQGTAGT
+185 LDGNGAVQGTTGM
-198 NVWQRVKIDATTYL
+198 NSWQRVKLNATTYL
-212 TGVKAVRG
+212 TGVKNVRG
-220 QVGNTNINALI
+220 QSAGVNYNAFV

-236 GKLYTWGKSTFLGDG
+236 GKLYTWGATTFLGDG
-251 SGVAYRSYATEM
+251 TGSAYRSYATEM
-263 TLPDDVKTKGIRMIG
+263 TLPADVKTKGIKMIG
-278 VTGGVVSGSTY
+278 VTGGITGGSSY

-316 RDLVHLNWVQAKKSA
+316 RDLVHLTWVQAQKSA
-331 AANDFLTDVIF
+331 APNDFLTNVIF

-352 PAAAA
+352 PAASA
-357 ITKVGDFYSWGY
+357 ITKAGDLYSWGY

-389 GGFIQGS
+389 GGFNQGT

-472 KIIRANGKDYSTI
+472 KIIKANNKDYSTI

-491 AKGNNLTGNGG
+491 FKGNNLTGNGG

-507 STLGSVSAV
+507 STLGTVSAV

-527 LTGGITPGTAII
+527 LTGGITAGTAII
-539 SFTINGANAVQ
+539 SFTINGSNAVQ
-550 KDSVVIL
+550 KDTVTIL
-557 PYLWPGEIESDQALC
+557 PYLWPGEIASDQSLC
-572 YPAKPTFL
+572 YPAKPSPL

-593 TYIWQQS
+593 TYIWQVS

-614 KTYLPPLSKTIY
+614 KTYTPPLSKTVY

-642 NSVAIRT
+642 NSVVIRT

-665 DKNSQLMKLSG
+665 DKNSQPIKLSG
-676 HIGSIAKWQS
+676 HIGTISKWQS

-701 KDSSYTATNLP
+701 TDSSYTATNLP

-727 TAYSSGTVII
+727 TAYSSGTVVV

-742 VLTFVPNP
+742 VITFVPNP
-750 TEVVR
+750 AQVVR
-755 WSSIVITASGA
+755 WSSITITASGA

-778 VVDKPVVIANP
+778 AVDKAVVIANP
-789 LKTTTYSIK
+789 IKTTTYSIK

-843 DGDGIENRLDADP
+843 DGDGIENRLDPDP

-866 PNGDGKNDVLVF
+866 PNGDGKNDALIF
-878 EGLLAKP
+878 EGLLTKP

-897 SLVYETENYQNNWGG
+897 NLVYETDNYQNNWAG
-912 ETSKGTE
+912 ETSKGTS
-919 LFEKTGEVP
+919 LFEKTGFVP

-944 VKNFVYVLRNVK
+944 VKNFVYVLRNEK

>member
-1 MGSAS
+1 
-6 RHFYFRVW
+6 
-14 GWLILFF
+14 
-21 CVAHTSK
+21 
-28 AQCNVNDPYD
+28 
-38 KIISGYH
+38 
-45 ASVAIKST
+45 
-53 GEYSIWGANMA
+53 MA
-64 PTGLTGQ
+64 PTGLSGQ

-198 NVWQRVKIDATTYL
+198 NVWQRVKINATTYL

-220 QVGNTNINALI
+220 HVGNTNINALI

-236 GKLYTWGKSTFLGDG
+236 GKVYTWGRTTLLGDG
-251 SGVAYRSYATEM
+251 SDVAYRSYATEM
-263 TLPDDVKTKGIRMIG
+263 NLPDDVKTKGIRMIG
-278 VTGGVVSGSTY
+278 LTGGVMGGSSF
-289 NTYYVLSNS
+289 NTYYILSNS

-389 GGFIQGS
+389 GGFSQGT

-485 FVQLKD
+485 FIQLKD
-491 AKGNNLTGNGG
+491 ARGNNLTGNGG

-527 LTGGITPGTAII
+527 LTGGITAGTAII

-550 KDSVVIL
+550 KDSVIIL

-572 YPAKPTFL
+572 YPAKPSLL

-633 SSLDSLEFT
+633 SLLDSLEFT

-676 HIGSIAKWQS
+676 HIGTIAKWQS

-727 TAYSSGTVII
+727 TAYSSGTVVI

-750 TEVVR
+750 AEVVR

-766 DRYAWSP
+766 DRVAWSP

-778 VVDKPVVIANP
+778 VVDKPVVTANP

>member
-1 MGSAS
+1 MGSS
-6 RHFYFRVW
+6 STNFYFRVW
-14 GWLILFF
+14 GWMILFF
-21 CVAHTSK
+21 CVAHTSM

-53 GEYSIWGANMA
+53 GEYSIWGANMT
-64 PTGLTGQ
+64 PTGLNGQ
-71 VTPLEISTSNYSSLT
+71 VTPLEINTSNYSSLS

-119 VGSLFSPSLTTSPG
+119 VGSLFSPTLTTSPG

-185 LDGIGAVQGTAGT
+185 LDGIGALQGTAGS

-236 GKLYTWGKSTFLGDG
+236 GKVYTWGRTTFLGDG

-278 VTGGVVSGSTY
+278 LTGGVVGGSSY

-381 ASYDPGLA
+381 GSYDPGLA
-389 GGFIQGS
+389 GGFIQGT

-507 STLGSVSAV
+507 STLGTVSAV

-527 LTGGITPGTAII
+527 LTGGITAGTAII

-550 KDSVVIL
+550 KDSVTIL

-572 YPAKPTFL
+572 YPAKPTLL

-600 TDNISFTQIPGATA
+600 TDNISFTQIPGAPA

-676 HIGSIAKWQS
+676 HIGTIAKWQS

-727 TAYSSGTVII
+727 TAYSSGTVIV

-750 TEVVR
+750 AQVVR
-755 WSSIVITASGA
+755 WSSLVITATGA

-778 VVDKPVVIANP
+778 AVDKAVVTANP
-789 LKTTTYSIK
+789 LKTTAYSIK

-829 DEDEENPLKYKPDC
+829 DEDEENPDKYKPDC
-843 DGDGIENRLDADP
+843 DGDGIENRLDPDP

-878 EGLLAKP
+878 EGLLTKP
-885 IPNHISIFDRIG
+885 IPNHVSIFDRIG

-919 LFEKTGEVP
+919 LFEKTGQVP

-944 VKNFVYVLRNVK
+944 VKNFVYVLRNIK